1 MVSVSAILLAVL
13 KTLQNL
19 LSMKK
24 SLFEITADVHKIKK
38 NIQNDLTFI
47 FTELSQNVNS
57 FL

>member
-1 MVSVSAILLAVL
+1 MNSVSAILFAVV

-24 SLFEITADVHKIKK
+24 SFFEITADVNKIKK

-57 FL
+57 FV

>member
-1 MVSVSAILLAVL
+1 MNSVSAILFAVV
-13 KTLQNL
+13 KTLRNL

-24 SLFEITADVHKIKK
+24 SFFEITADVNKIKK

-57 FL
+57 FV

>member
-1 MVSVSAILLAVL
+1 MNSVSAILFAVV

-24 SLFEITADVHKIKK
+24 SFFEITTDVNKIKK

-57 FL
+57 FV